1 VIDCSPE
8 GHQPAVNTRIFQGV
22 QQPVCIVMA
31 ARRNKA
37 AEKAAAI
44 VRYRCLPEG
53 HRDEKFAAL
62 KAIELDDDGWQACPA
77 EPRAPFLPEGSADWI
92 GYPPLD
98 ALFDYDGSGVMPG
111 RTWVIAPDAQTL
123 SDRWEAL
130 VKEKDPT
137 RKELLFHPHEGGDRT
152 VSKTLSDGLAGHE
165 FRPYSVGTDQGNCV
179 APSRI
184 GFRSFDRQWII
195 PDKRL
200 INRPNPTLW
209 DSFSA
214 KQVYLT
220 ALSRSTPRNGPALS
234 ITGLVPDLDHYKG
247 SAGGRVFPLWA
258 DAKAAETNL
267 NAAVL
272 AELESVLGDAVP
284 PEDLFTYIAAVGA
297 CPAYTARF
305 AKDLKQPG
313 LRIPLTADKVLFAE
327 AAALGRE
334 IVWLHTFGERC
345 VDAKAGRP
353 AGPPRLAVNAPTIPK
368 GGAIPGTPEG
378 MPDELSYD
386 EDNQR
391 LFVGKGFIDNVTP
404 AMWGYE
410 VSGVH
415 VLLHWFSYRK
425 KDRSRPVIG
434 DRRAPS
440 PLEDIRSDV
449 WLPEYTSELL
459 NVLNILGRLT
469 ELEPAQAD
477 LLARIVD
484 GPTISVDHLRE
495 IGAVEEEY

>member
-1 VIDCSPE
+1 
-8 GHQPAVNTRIFQGV
+8 
-22 QQPVCIVMA
+22 
-31 ARRNKA
+31 
-37 AEKAAAI
+37 
-44 VRYRCLPEG
+44 
-53 HRDEKFAAL
+53 
-62 KAIELDDDGWQACPA
+62 
-77 EPRAPFLPEGSADWI
+77 
-92 GYPPLD
+92 
-98 ALFDYDGSGVMPG
+98 MPG